1 MLLFYPI
8 ITMLVSALVT
18 VISMPL
24 LLRFCQERGLFDM
37 PNERKVHHN
46 KIPLLGGVLFAPATV
61 IGIGVSILV
70 MMALKDNWLPSMAE
84 PALFLFFGMF
94 LIYIIGLL
102 DDILGLDAK
111 IKFGTQLVAS
121 FFMPFCHLYINN
133 LYGFCG
139 IYEISTWVGYPL
151 TILLS
156 LLIINAFNLIDGI
169 DGLASGLGII
179 ALGVYSYLFAS
190 LGSVVFT
197 VFAMGLFGTMMAF
210 MYFNLFG
217 NAEKFTKTFM
227 GDTGSLILGYSIT
240 YLSIKYSMYNPQVF
254 PVQSC
259 PILVAY
265 TLVLVPVLD
274 LIRVAI
280 ERVSIGKGM
289 FTPDKRHIHH
299 LCMAAGMSMH
309 KALAFILS
317 LQFAFDLLNLALF
330 KYLSVPTTLIV
341 LLNVAVYVLV
351 VILLKKR
358 NV

>member
-1 MLLFYPI
+1 MFLLYPI

-46 KIPLLGGVLFAPATV
+46 KIPRLGGVLFAPAAV
-61 IGIGVSILV
+61 IGIGVSIIV
-70 MMALKDNWLPSMAE
+70 MMALKDNWLPSRAE

-139 IYEISTWVGYPL
+139 IYEISTLVGYPL

-169 DGLASGLGII
+169 DGLASGLGVI

-289 FTPDKRHIHH
+289 FTPDKRHIQH

-317 LQFAFDLLNLALF
+317 LQFAFDLLNLVLF

>member
-46 KIPLLGGVLFAPATV
+46 KIPRLGGVLFAPAAV
-61 IGIGVSILV
+61 IGIGVSIIV

-169 DGLASGLGII
+169 DGLASGLGVI
-179 ALGVYSYLFAS
+179 ALGIYSYLFAS
-190 LGSVVFT
+190 LGSVVLRF
-197 VFAMGLFGTMMAF
+197 
-210 MYFNLFG
+210 
-217 NAEKFTKTFM
+217 
-227 GDTGSLILGYSIT
+227 SLWDYWE
-240 YLSIKYSMYNPQVF
+240 P
-254 PVQSC
+254 
-259 PILVAY
+259 
-265 TLVLVPVLD
+265 
-274 LIRVAI
+274 
-280 ERVSIGKGM
+280 
-289 FTPDKRHIHH
+289 
-299 LCMAAGMSMH
+299 
-309 KALAFILS
+309 
-317 LQFAFDLLNLALF
+317 
-330 KYLSVPTTLIV
+330 
-341 LLNVAVYVLV
+341 
-351 VILLKKR
+351 
-358 NV
+358 